1 MINYKNCDVSNFM
14 PIVIIF
20 LIFFNLYAYP
30 SPESL
35 QDFYGNN
42 SAKFSE
48 ILNETE
54 QALRL
59 AKPGE
64 VKKVFRDFTS
74 SSSFSVKLYEGENF
88 NYIEKIFSFKDANVE
103 INKIKALNEYIAYNL
118 DKQIGLKIVPP
129 TIYFQNP
136 SKINSYIVRQLYI
149 DKSYTPDEEDA
160 LREND
165 SDSSDSDDSSS
176 SSFGD
181 LVDYLKNDTAL
192 IIFDKLMGMTDREFN
207 NYLISYDG
215 TVFAIDHE
223 SLFQGNIFQ
232 NFSNLEY
239 LNENDIRSFFYE
251 SSIYDNFIRMNWE
264 NWVST
269 NLPQGIYTEDQ
280 KNRFTKNIY
289 KLKDF
294 TEKTI
299 KRDGSKDEFFRKAK
313 EARETSLNVKK
324 LLFLKNQNKNN
335 SSLFK
340 PANNDNEAS
349 ETIPDFDLLM
359 SDDDC

>member
-1 MINYKNCDVSNFM
+1 MINYKKWDVSNFI
-14 PIVIIF
+14 PIFIAF
-20 LIFFNLYAYP
+20 LIFFNLSAYP

-42 SAKFSE
+42 SEKFSE

-54 QALRL
+54 RALRL

-74 SSSFSVKLYEGENF
+74 SSSFSVKLYEGEEF
-88 NYIEKIFSFKDANVE
+88 KYIEKIFSFKDAKLE
-103 INKIKALNEYIAYNL
+103 INKIKAINEYIAYNF

-149 DKSYTPDEEDA
+149 DKSYTPVENDA
-160 LREND
+160 SREND
-165 SDSSDSDDSSS
+165 SHSSDSDNSSS
-176 SSFGD
+176 SSFSE
-181 LVDYLKNDTAL
+181 LIDYFKSDTAL

-215 TVFAIDHE
+215 SVFAIDHE
-223 SLFQGNIFQ
+223 GLFEGKIFQ

-239 LNENDIRSFFYE
+239 LNENDIRAFFYE
-251 SSIYDNFIRMNWE
+251 SSIYDKFFRINWE
-264 NWVST
+264 DWIST
-269 NLPQGIYTEDQ
+269 NLPQGIYTQDQ
-280 KNRFTKNIY
+280 KNRFIKNIN
-289 KLKDF
+289 KLKHF
-294 TEKTI
+294 TEKTL
-299 KRDGSKDEFFRKAK
+299 KHDGSKNEFFRKAK

-324 LLFLKNQNKNN
+324 LHFLTNYKDDN
-335 SSLFK
+335 SSHFIPDK
-340 PANNDNEAS
+340 VDHENFEV
-349 ETIPDFDLLM
+349 IPDFDLLM